1 MSQPLSIWIGWRFY
15 MARQSNNL
23 ISFISFAST
32 AGIALGVAVLI
43 VVLSAMNGFESELEN
58 RMLGV
63 VAHGE
68 LSGVNQSIEHWKTIV
83 EDANKISGILAAAP
97 YIRLQ
102 GLVQKPGGFQG
113 LTILGV
119 DTQYEQKVSNISQ
132 FMSVD
137 TWAKLGIKD
146 KNSIV
151 LGKGL
156 ARILGL
162 SVGDSLSLYMPNV
175 NSDPSIKRIG
185 AAKSYRFTVIG
196 VFELGGELDLS
207 TAYVSMQY
215 AASIL
220 NMGEQ
225 VSGVRIKA
233 AKVFEAPRLIREL
246 GFSQK
251 QYLYITDW
259 TRTQGHLYQDIQLV
273 RSVMYLVLA
282 LVIAVACFNIVSTLV
297 MAVRDKQS
305 EIAILL
311 TMGMKRSDIM
321 TVFIIQGA
329 LNGVLGCLLGGAFGV
344 LIATNLSFI
353 AKGIE
358 SVLGIQL
365 LSADIY
371 FIDFLPSELHL
382 SDVVS
387 VLLLAFGMSLIA
399 TLYPAWKASQT
410 QPAIALAGR

>member
-1 MSQPLSIWIGWRFY
+1 MSPLLSIWIGWRFY

-68 LSGVNQSIEHWKTIV
+68 LSGVNQPIDNWQGIV
-83 EDANKISGILAAAP
+83 KDANKIAGIVAAAP

-102 GLVQKPGGFQG
+102 GLVQKSGGFQG
-113 LTILGV
+113 LTLLGV
-119 DTQYEQKVSNISQ
+119 DTEYEQKVSNISQ
-132 FMSVD
+132 FMSAD
-137 TWAKLGIKD
+137 TWSELGVKD

-156 ARILGL
+156 ATSLGL
-162 SVGDSLSLYMPNV
+162 TVGDALSLYMPNV
-175 NSDPSIKRIG
+175 NTDPSTKRIG
-185 AAKSYRFTVIG
+185 STKSYRFTVIG

-207 TAYVSMQY
+207 TAYVPMQY

-233 AKVFEAPRLIREL
+233 AQVFEAPRLIREL

-311 TMGMKRSDIM
+311 TMGMKRSAIM
-321 TVFIIQGA
+321 VVFIIQGA

-344 LIATNLSFI
+344 LIAKNLSFI
-353 AKGIE
+353 AQGIE
-358 SVLGIQL
+358 NLFGIQL

-371 FIDFLPSELHL
+371 FIDFLPSQLHL
-382 SDVVS
+382 SDVGF
-387 VLLLAFGMSLIA
+387 VLLLAFVMSLIS
-399 TLYPAWKASQT
+399 TLYPAWKASQIA
-410 QPAIALAGR
+410 PASALAGR